1 MARDAWV
8 LGMQHGEV
16 LGSDWCLLVCP
27 LLSVCRCLFRVS
39 KLARY
44 HRLLESGAGES
55 GEARRP
61 QQRPARPRDGA
72 DAAPRAGRPGDIIC
86 TTQPG
91 DPGVQAPGSLWS
103 SI

>member
-1 MARDAWV
+1 VARDAWV

-61 QQRPARPRDGA
+61 QQRPARRETGQTR
-72 DAAPRAGRPGDIIC
+72 PRA
-86 TTQPG
+86 
-91 DPGVQAPGSLWS
+91 QAAQA
-103 SI
+103 I

>member
-1 MARDAWV
+1 MACDAWV
-8 LGMQHGEV
+8 LGMAAREV
-16 LGSDWCLLVCP
+16 LGPESDWCLFVCP

-61 QQRPARPRDGA
+61 QQRPARRETGQTR
-72 DAAPRAGRPGDIIC
+72 PRA
-86 TTQPG
+86 
-91 DPGVQAPGSLWS
+91 QAAQA
-103 SI
+103 I